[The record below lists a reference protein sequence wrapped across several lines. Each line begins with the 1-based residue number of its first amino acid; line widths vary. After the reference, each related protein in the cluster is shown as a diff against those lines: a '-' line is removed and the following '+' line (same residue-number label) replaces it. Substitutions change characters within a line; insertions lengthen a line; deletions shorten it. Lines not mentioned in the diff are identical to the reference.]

1 MYNAQLE
8 VARQQKV
15 LEKYQSMLDK
25 IKSLYE
31 TNDQQ
36 IKDLK
41 ELQKKILGELQAEKS
56 REKELI
62 RKLEN
67 LSNLETSF
75 KEWENEINKEL
86 TISQRVSEKDAII
99 RKELIQQKQRND
111 YLLFKIMNEVHKIED
126 EIRYLDDQLQL
137 KDKEKIVAAQML
149 ADASTDLEVVQKD
162 QKILLSTWNSVLVCI
177 SQRDNINDQ
186 LGTEQR

>member
-1 MYNAQLE
+1 ME
-8 VARQQKV
+8 IARQQKV

-31 TNDQQ
+31 INDQQ
-36 IKDLK
+36 IKALK
-41 ELQKKILGELQAEKS
+41 ELQKKILNELQVEKS
-56 REKELI
+56 KEKELI

-67 LSNLETSF
+67 LSNLEASF
-75 KEWENEINKEL
+75 IEWEKEINKEL
-86 TISQRVSEKDAII
+86 TISKRVSEKDAIM

-137 KDKEKIVAAQML
+137 KDKEKIVAAQTL
-149 ADASTDLEVVQKD
+149 ADANTDLEVVQKD

-186 LGTEQR
+186 LGTEKR